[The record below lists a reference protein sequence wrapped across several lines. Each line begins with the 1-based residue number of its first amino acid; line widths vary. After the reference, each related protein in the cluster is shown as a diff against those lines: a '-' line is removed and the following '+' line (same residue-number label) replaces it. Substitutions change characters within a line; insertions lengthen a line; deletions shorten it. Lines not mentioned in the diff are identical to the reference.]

1 MGLLGDRFREI
12 VKQSKNPKMEEASFD
27 VMYPTGFLP
36 LDYLNGYVTVVNMP
50 NGKKMMYNSIGILDG
65 TSNLIIGRTGAGKT
79 SFAVQAGANIIRPFE
94 NGVMFIDDIEGGS
107 NKMRM
112 YQLSGFDPD
121 EAEKRIIYRNSAI
134 SAENFYERI
143 YDIYEEK
150 LNHRADYEYD
160 TGLLDSLGRPV
171 YKLVPTVYILDS
183 LAMLM
188 PDKLT
193 EEEEMSGQMSTTASA
208 KTNTAAL
215 RRIIPKLKAANIIL
229 FVINH
234 IYDKIETNM
243 FARTKSLMVG
253 LKQDET
259 LPGGKANNYLS
270 NNAIRID
277 DNVKLK
283 DSEGLGINGKI
294 VDFTLIKTRTNMP
307 LRAVSMVLDYD
318 NGYDPILS
326 LFTFMKA
333 NGYIES
339 RGAYMNLPG
348 SDIKFTQ
355 KGFMEKIST
364 DPEFANVF
372 MTECNKRLQELLKL
386 PDTQED
392 IKKKQSANQILSS
405 MISANTKMIDLE

>member
-150 LNHRADYEYD
+150 MNHRADYEYD

-392 IKKKQSANQILSS
+392 IRKKQSANQILSS

>member
-372 MTECNKRLQELLKL
+372 MAECNKRLQELLKL

-392 IKKKQSANQILSS
+392 IRKKQSANQILSS
-405 MISANTKMIDLE
+405 MISANTKMVDLE

>member
-1 MGLLGDRFREI
+1 MGLLGDRFREM

-36 LDYLNGYVTVVNMP
+36 FDYLNGYITVVNLP

-94 NGVMFIDDIEGGS
+94 NGQMFIDDIEGGS

-112 YQLSGFDPD
+112 YKLSGFSP
-121 EAEKRIIYRNSAI
+121 EECENRIIYRNSAI

-143 YDIYEEK
+143 YDIYEDK
-150 LNHRADYEYD
+150 LNHKADYEYD
-160 TGLLDSLGRPV
+160 TGLLDTLGRPV

-243 FARTKSLMVG
+243 FAKSKALMVG

-294 VDFTLIKTRTNMP
+294 VDFTLIKSRTNMP
-307 LRAVSMVLDYD
+307 LRSVSMVFDYD
-318 NGYDPILS
+318 DGYDPVLS
-326 LFTFMKA
+326 LFTYMKA

-339 RGAYMNLPG
+339 RGAYMNFPG

-355 KGFMEKIST
+355 RNFLEKLNT
-364 DPEFANVF
+364 DPEFTNLF
-372 MTECNKRLQELLKL
+372 MSECNGRLQGLLKA
-386 PDTQED
+386 PETQEE
-392 IKKKQSANQILSS
+392 KEKKQTYNTLLSS
-405 MISANTKMIDLE
+405 MIASNTKMIDLS

>member
-392 IKKKQSANQILSS
+392 IRKKQSANQILSS